1 MSEKQRNH
9 ADQADTL
16 RKIVEERMED
26 DERSE
31 IDTNHASEETKT
43 ERMQETASVST
54 GILPPRSTVHK
65 KPPPLNLTPYYIAGA
80 LVLLVLSG
88 LGFWW
93 GAARNEPATA
103 LPQPKVEEANKK
115 ETGETPDKTPPAP
128 SKAASPKTDNTKSN
142 PQAPTGAQPSVPK
155 TQAQVQNQTTP
166 KPPAPIAPQAKP
178 AAAKPTGVEK
188 SSAAPSKNKKR
199 VLRHRVQKGD
209 TLYKISMMYYGT
221 GKYQFYLARYNG
233 IRQLN
238 AGSVLKVPIPPR

>member
-26 DERSE
+26 DARSD
-31 IDTNHASEETKT
+31 IDTNQASEETKA
-43 ERMQETASVST
+43 ERVQETASVST

-80 LVLLVLSG
+80 LVLLALSG

-103 LPQPKVEEANKK
+103 LPQPQVEETKKK
-115 ETGETPDKTPPAP
+115 ETGGQTPDKTPPVS
-128 SKAASPKTDNTKSN
+128 SKAAPPKTDNAQAN
-142 PQAPTGAQPSVPK
+142 PQAPLGAKPPVPK
-155 TQAQVQNQTTP
+155 TQAQTQTTP
-166 KPPAPIAPQAKP
+166 KPPAPSAPQAKP
-178 AAAKPTGVEK
+178 AAKPAGVEK
-188 SSAAPSKNKKR
+188 SNPAPPKNKKR